1 MHVNQAPP
9 VEWHLRSLQTLLR
22 HLLYP
27 LEVFL
32 STVQRNRIRAGF
44 NESGNV
50 DQSESATPRISQ
62 STTPQQSSA
71 RCHRLLASR

>member
-9 VEWHLRSLQTLLR
+9 VEWHLRSLQRFWR
-22 HLLYP
+22 HLLNP

-32 STVQRNRIRAGF
+32 STVQRNAPSAGF

-50 DQSESATPRISQ
+50 DQSESATPAYSQ

-71 RCHRLLASR
+71 RCHRLLQAE